1 MDAAVIVVGAGPT
14 GLMTAGELR
23 LAGADVLL
31 LDRLAEPSGESRG
44 LGFTPRTMEVLD
56 QRGLLPRYGPLD
68 TSPLGHFGGV
78 PVDFGVLD
86 GAHFSVRGVP
96 QHRTEA
102 VLGGWIEELGVRVLR
117 GTEVVGLAADGEEVT
132 ATVDGPAGR
141 RTRRASWLVGCD
153 GGRST
158 VRKLGGFAF
167 EGTESTMEMFLA
179 DIADCEIAPRPIGEA
194 LPGGMAMSVPIG
206 AGAHRIIVCERG
218 ARPRSRPQGLAY
230 GEVAAAW
237 QRLTGQDISAATPLW
252 ISAFGDA
259 ARQATQY
266 RRGRVLL
273 AGDAAHIHL
282 PAGGQGMNTG
292 VQDAVNLG
300 WKLGAVVRGDAPEAL
315 LDTYHDERHAVGR
328 RLLVNTRAQG
338 LLYLSGAEVQP
349 LRDVLAGLVV
359 HDAVGR
365 HLAGMVSGLDIRY
378 DVGPGTHP
386 LLGRRLPHT
395 RLATAAGP
403 ADTTALLRTGRGLLL
418 DLADDAGLRRAAAA
432 WSDRLTVVT
441 GAPQPAEDAAG
452 SGGAHRTGRGGVP
465 AGTGA
470 VLVRPDG
477 HVAWASPGSGLGVE
491 ESLARWFGPARRPAP
506 AAAA

>member
-1 MDAAVIVVGAGPT
+1 
-14 GLMTAGELR
+14 
-23 LAGADVLL
+23 
-31 LDRLAEPSGESRG
+31 
-44 LGFTPRTMEVLD
+44 
-56 QRGLLPRYGPLD
+56 
-68 TSPLGHFGGV
+68 
-78 PVDFGVLD
+78 
-86 GAHFSVRGVP
+86 
-96 QHRTEA
+96 
-102 VLGGWIEELGVRVLR
+102 
-117 GTEVVGLAADGEEVT
+117 
-132 ATVDGPAGR
+132 
-141 RTRRASWLVGCD
+141 
-153 GGRST
+153 
-158 VRKLGGFAF
+158 
-167 EGTESTMEMFLA
+167 
-179 DIADCEIAPRPIGEA
+179 
-194 LPGGMAMSVPIG
+194 
-206 AGAHRIIVCERG
+206 
-218 ARPRSRPQGLAY
+218 
-230 GEVAAAW
+230 
-237 QRLTGQDISAATPLW
+237 
-252 ISAFGDA
+252 
-259 ARQATQY
+259 
-266 RRGRVLL
+266 
-273 AGDAAHIHL
+273 
-282 PAGGQGMNTG
+282 
-292 VQDAVNLG
+292 
-300 WKLGAVVRGDAPEAL
+300 
-315 LDTYHDERHAVGR
+315 
-328 RLLVNTRAQG
+328 
-338 LLYLSGAEVQP
+338 
-349 LRDVLAGLVV
+349 VLAGLVV